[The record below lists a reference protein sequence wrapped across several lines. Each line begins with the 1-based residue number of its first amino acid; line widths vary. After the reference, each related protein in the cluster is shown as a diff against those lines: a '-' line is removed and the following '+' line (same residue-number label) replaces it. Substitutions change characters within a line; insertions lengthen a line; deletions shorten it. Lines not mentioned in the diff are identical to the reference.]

1 MVATSVPY
9 GAMEL
14 KLVAQRFWITGFL
27 ISLAIHAA
35 ILGAFHIRWFDT
47 TTDVRHIPFH
57 EITIGSRPIFDPL
70 IPGIVTPPATGGN
83 HVRSERANPVPV
95 PEDKV
100 DPGKDMA
107 TQTDMALAVDPE
119 ANGVGSGAGTDPGT
133 ITVDPADE
141 KPVPFEAVEK
151 LPEIVTRVAPVYP
164 DLAVRAGIEGKVV
177 VRMLVGKDGHVR
189 DASVAYSTADCLN
202 DAALEAARRFLFTPA
217 YMNNG
222 PVPVWITVPFS
233 FRLK

>member
-14 KLVAQRFWITGFL
+14 KLVSQRFWITGFL
-27 ISLAIHAA
+27 ISLIIHAA
-35 ILGAFHIRWFDT
+35 ILGAFHISWFDT
-47 TTDVRHIPFH
+47 TTDVRHI
-57 EITIGSRPIFDPL
+57 TLRPITLGSQPIL
-70 IPGIVTPPATGGN
+70 APMIPGIVAPPPGSPGTR
-83 HVRSERANPVPV
+83 VKSERANPVPV
-95 PEDKV
+95 PEEKV
-100 DPGKDMA
+100 DPGRDMA

-119 ANGVGSGAGTDPGT
+119 ANGAGVGTDPGT

-151 LPEIVTRVAPVYP
+151 LPEIVTRATPVYP
-164 DLAVRAGIEGKVV
+164 DLAVRAGIEGRVV
-177 VRMLVGKDGHVR
+177 VKLLVGKDGHVR
-189 DASVAYSTADCLN
+189 EAAIAYSTAECLN
-202 DAALEAARRFLFTPA
+202 DAALDAGRRFLFTPA